1 MSYLSESFDSLEI
14 QVKEIIKIKQNLQ
27 QENKELGLENENL
40 QKALEKCQS
49 EIEEL
54 KERNKILRIAGSS
67 KSGDN
72 REVKLKINE
81 IVREVDKCIAQLNQ

>member
-54 KERNKILRIAGSS
+54 
-67 KSGDN
+67 
-72 REVKLKINE
+72 
-81 IVREVDKCIAQLNQ
+81 

>member
-1 MSYLSESFDSLEI
+1 MTYVSESFGSLEI
-14 QVKEIIKIKQNLQ
+14 QVKKIIKIKQDLKQANQKLEQKNDFLQ
-27 QENKELGLENENL
+27 NE
-40 QKALEKCQS
+40 LEKCQNKL
-49 EIEEL
+49 EEL

-67 KSGDN
+67 KEGDN

>member
-14 QVKEIIKIKQNLQ
+14 QVKKIIKVKQNLQ

>member
-14 QVKEIIKIKQNLQ
+14 QVKKILKIKQNLQ

-40 QKALEKCQS
+40 QKALVKCQS